1 MHVGATLFVD
11 TTTVMFGKL
20 LLAMFLGAILGTERA
35 LIAKQAAGTRTF
47 GLVALSAC
55 LFIVT
60 SNYVDTSYI
69 GIVSFDPM
77 HIAVGIIT
85 GIGFVGGG
93 LIIFRGD
100 SVHGATT
107 AAGLWV
113 ATAVGMAVGFGLYSV
128 AMFATVLALILFTGL
143 WYVEERFKH
152 WFISYETQDSGHIHH
167 GN

>member
-1 MHVGATLFVD
+1 MHVGATLFTD
-11 TTTVMFGKL
+11 STTVMFGKL
-20 LLAMFLGAILGTERA
+20 LLAMVLGAILGTERA
-35 LIAKQAAGTRTF
+35 LTAKQAAGTRTF

-60 SNYVDTSYI
+60 ANYVDTSYI

-85 GIGFVGGG
+85 GIGFIGGG

-113 ATAVGMAVGFGLYSV
+113 ATAVGMAVGFGLYAI
-128 AMFATVLALILFTGL
+128 AMFTTVLALIMFTGM

-152 WFISYETQDSGHIHH
+152 WFIGYESQDSSQTHH